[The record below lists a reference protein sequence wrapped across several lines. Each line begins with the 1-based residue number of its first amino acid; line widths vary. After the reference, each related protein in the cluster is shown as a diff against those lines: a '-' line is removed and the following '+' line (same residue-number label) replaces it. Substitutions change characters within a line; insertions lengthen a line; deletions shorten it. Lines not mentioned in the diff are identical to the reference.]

1 MSHALRVL
9 KDGGLLILETPNPEN
24 LAVATNNFYLDPTH
38 VRPLPPGLLSFLTEF
53 EGFRRTKV
61 LRLQE
66 PKDLRK
72 DDPSLLDVLSGAS
85 PDYAV
90 IAQKDGP
97 AAFLAD
103 FDQAFSAEYGISSQ
117 ELADRHSNAIRLFK
131 EGTQH
136 QLNVLSDN
144 SLRLQEEL
152 TRTFGSLVDEIHRS
166 EVAANEAKES
176 ARAAANM
183 AVIAQQDASRASIEL
198 QLHYQSLVQQ
208 AKAESQ
214 QTRKQIADFQ
224 STLLHYQS
232 PAIITEQRINA
243 LLNSGSWR
251 ITAPLRWASTQWT
264 LLRQHGATARLQALV
279 KRLLPHA
286 PEADETPGDIGD
298 TQAVTLA
305 PTVYETI
312 RYPVKDIQVA
322 LQDPALQSLPR
333 PTHLEDF
340 IESSLLA
347 ARHVEHEPIRS
358 LKQLREENTTVSF
371 VLVVDQGNPDD
382 IERSIQSCLRQT
394 APSWEVVFLV
404 SPHTSAAVDRWLDG
418 DWRFRRHASP
428 NENLSIQLIDAAA
441 CSTCEFVGLLQE
453 GDAVDDDLVRL
464 IGNHTRKDPI
474 VDIVYSDELQHY
486 ADRPSHPLA
495 IRKPDWSPVNQRSVN
510 MLGRFC
516 AIRKSIVLQLPRW
529 ETTSLAAAEY
539 GMLTEA
545 SCRARK
551 IVHICEILY
560 QRSPRNVQR
569 PGGFFDADTLKQVRT
584 GMQSLLSRE
593 RPRHV
598 AVANLRNHSIN
609 IIPPIPAETEVTLV
623 ILTGL
628 RRREIP
634 GRGNLLLVENC
645 VQSIIEKTSFRNFKL
660 IVVDDGD
667 LPDSLAQYLRAH
679 GQTSVSYS

>member
-1 MSHALRVL
+1 M
-9 KDGGLLILETPNPEN
+9 
-24 LAVATNNFYLDPTH
+24 
-38 VRPLPPGLLSFLTEF
+38 
-53 EGFRRTKV
+53 
-61 LRLQE
+61 
-66 PKDLRK
+66 
-72 DDPSLLDVLSGAS
+72 
-85 PDYAV
+85 
-90 IAQKDGP
+90 
-97 AAFLAD
+97 
-103 FDQAFSAEYGISSQ
+103 
-117 ELADRHSNAIRLFK
+117 
-131 EGTQH
+131 
-136 QLNVLSDN
+136 
-144 SLRLQEEL
+144 
-152 TRTFGSLVDEIHRS
+152 
-166 EVAANEAKES
+166 
-176 ARAAANM
+176 
-183 AVIAQQDASRASIEL
+183 
-198 QLHYQSLVQQ
+198 
-208 AKAESQ
+208 
-214 QTRKQIADFQ
+214 
-224 STLLHYQS
+224 
-232 PAIITEQRINA
+232 
-243 LLNSGSWR
+243 LNSASWR

-264 LLRQHGATARLQALV
+264 LLRQHGATARLQALG
-279 KRLLPHA
+279 KRLLARA

-298 TQAVTLA
+298 AKAVTLA
-305 PTVYETI
+305 PTVCETI

-333 PTHLEDF
+333 PTHLEDL

-347 ARHVEHEPIRS
+347 TRQIEHEPIRS
-358 LKQLREENTTVSF
+358 LKQLREENTTISF

-679 GQTSVSYS
+679 GQTSVSYSGVGPFSFAKKSNFATSLANSGIVVLLNDDLEVIAPDWLDWMVGFACQPEVGVVGAKLLYPNDSIQHAGITIGMNGACGHIFHDLPDDGSEYLGLASIDRNCSAVTGAAMAYRKDFFEEMGGFDEFFRVDYNDIDFCLRCVDQGYQVVFASQALLYHFHNSTFKRPHDDSKERAEFISRWTGYVDSDPHFTREMLRLADQPVDGEVTA